1 MSMCYLCD
9 MCAKCTPDI
18 VGDEWCTAL
27 NHYLVL
33 DKLAIDYGRDDPLGI
48 CKHFE
53 PKEGGDDRRNG

>member
-27 NHYLVL
+27 NHYLVI
-33 DKLAIDYGRDDPLGI
+33 DKLAFDYGRDDPLET
-48 CKHFE
+48 CKHFK
-53 PKEGGDDRRNG
+53 PKEDGDD

>member
-27 NHYLVL
+27 NHYLVH
-33 DKLAIDYGRDDPLGI
+33 DKLAIDYGRDDPMET
-48 CKHFE
+48 CKHFK
-53 PKEGGDDRRNG
+53 PKR